1 MTMANLQKLNPTQQE
16 LYNYLEQQTGQVN
29 FEVLQPFTTQE
40 MGAVLH
46 ISRNTVS
53 QYLNEFFK
61 EGWMV
66 KINTRPVYYF
76 LRETLSRKFNVHT
89 LDSEYEDLQ
98 FLQQDLNHGRRA
110 DSCFAGVIGYHLSLK
125 SAVEKCRVAVE
136 YPPTGL
142 PLVLAGEKGTGKRL
156 LAGKTWEYAKE
167 KQVVPAESRFAEL
180 DCAMWGAAEP
190 GGTGFA
196 ASFKRRLEAGTGSDF
211 LYLHGF
217 DQLESSVQAEAVR
230 FLTAVLPEL
239 GAKYPRLI
247 FGVQTVPPSLKNSV
261 PVQAELLPLRSRS
274 LLEKKRLIYRFLMQE
289 EQRIGRRVQVTGQ
302 AYQMLMQYP
311 YERNVGQLEQ
321 VIRTSCT
328 NAYSRSRDGDIC
340 IGLPV
345 LPDAVFESCLL
356 LPEAGAQN
364 RALTLDD
371 LREDCGFER
380 EHHLLEEIREQGRLY
395 LQGSLECAGF
405 CTRMVH
411 RLEEYNNYILFQNKI
426 ADERIKGIE
435 QGMLR
440 ISERIHELYGVGF
453 PNSFILMLARWV
465 YFGNVFDDAL
475 PEDSAEMQQL
485 VADLTEAVRRD
496 APYSFAVAS
505 DLLLMVQNT
514 TDVHF
519 SSIGILMISA
529 FVEVLHRPGNK
540 LPVQAFIICHGY
552 ATASSIADVCNKM
565 LHKYLF
571 NAIDMPYDVPVSEI
585 VSQVKKILYFNENRD
600 VLILVDLGSLENIT
614 ELLDDLPNVN
624 LGIINNVSTAMALS
638 VGSHILDGMPLA
650 EVLENAKNASQIR
663 YKILEKARK
672 EDVILFVSESG
683 SNVAAKV
690 SELFMH
696 SLNHLNT
703 KVNARFLCYDV
714 QTYEQL
720 RQNGHWDTCNVLFAA
735 STMELGP
742 ADFPVVAVEDIITQ
756 RGLDKIKSGLS
767 GYLTEE
773 EFEHFKQNLVNQFS
787 LENVVESLTIL
798 NASRV
803 LSLVADMLEEMQR
816 ALGSHFQPKTVV
828 GLNLHI
834 SCLIERLVKKR
845 RSRAT
850 VIWNASVKSTGT
862 LWHWRGAALPTL
874 PSSTASTCRTVRS
887 AIFTIIFP
895 TITAMKVLGKMS
907 FEPIGGNS
915 NGLQ

>member
-76 LRETLSRKFNVHT
+76 LREALIRKFNVQT
-89 LDSEYEDLQ
+89 LDAEYEDLQ

-274 LLEKKRLIYRFLMQE
+274 LLEKKRLIYHFLMQE

-380 EHHLLEEIREQGRLY
+380 EHRLLEEIREQGRLY

-756 RGLDKIKSGLS
+756 RGLDKIKSYRDLERFCEEHRDFVALARRCFANIAEQYRINLPDS
-767 GYLTEE
+767 EIGYIYDYISHDYSDESPWKN
-773 EFEHFKQNLVNQFS
+773 EF
-787 LENVVESLTIL
+787 
-798 NASRV
+798 
-803 LSLVADMLEEMQR
+803 
-816 ALGSHFQPKTVV
+816 
-828 GLNLHI
+828 
-834 SCLIERLVKKR
+834 
-845 RSRAT
+845 
-850 VIWNASVKSTGT
+850 
-862 LWHWRGAALPTL
+862 
-874 PSSTASTCRTVRS
+874 
-887 AIFTIIFP
+887 
-895 TITAMKVLGKMS
+895 
-907 FEPIGGNS
+907 
-915 NGLQ
+915 

>member
-76 LRETLSRKFNVHT
+76 LRETLSRKFNVQT
-89 LDSEYEDLQ
+89 LDAEYEDLQ

-167 KQVVPAESRFAEL
+167 KQVVPAESRFSEL

-328 NAYSRSRDGDIC
+328 NAYSRSRDGGIC

-364 RALTLDD
+364 HPLTLDD
-371 LREDCGFER
+371 LREDCGFEK
-380 EHHLLEEIREQGRLY
+380 EHRLLEEIREQGRLY

-411 RLEEYNNYILFQNKI
+411 QLEEYNNYILFQNKI

-475 PEDSAEMQQL
+475 PEDSAEVQQL
-485 VADLTEAVRRD
+485 VTDLTEAVRRD

-552 ATASSIADVCNKM
+552 ATDRK
-565 LHKYLF
+565 
-571 NAIDMPYDVPVSEI
+571 
-585 VSQVKKILYFNENRD
+585 
-600 VLILVDLGSLENIT
+600 
-614 ELLDDLPNVN
+614 
-624 LGIINNVSTAMALS
+624 S
-638 VGSHILDGMPLA
+638 V
-650 EVLENAKNASQIR
+650 V
-663 YKILEKARK
+663 
-672 EDVILFVSESG
+672 
-683 SNVAAKV
+683 
-690 SELFMH
+690 
-696 SLNHLNT
+696 
-703 KVNARFLCYDV
+703 
-714 QTYEQL
+714 
-720 RQNGHWDTCNVLFAA
+720 
-735 STMELGP
+735 
-742 ADFPVVAVEDIITQ
+742 
-756 RGLDKIKSGLS
+756 
-767 GYLTEE
+767 
-773 EFEHFKQNLVNQFS
+773 
-787 LENVVESLTIL
+787 
-798 NASRV
+798 
-803 LSLVADMLEEMQR
+803 
-816 ALGSHFQPKTVV
+816 
-828 GLNLHI
+828 
-834 SCLIERLVKKR
+834 
-845 RSRAT
+845 
-850 VIWNASVKSTGT
+850 
-862 LWHWRGAALPTL
+862 
-874 PSSTASTCRTVRS
+874 
-887 AIFTIIFP
+887 
-895 TITAMKVLGKMS
+895 
-907 FEPIGGNS
+907 
-915 NGLQ
+915 

>member
-40 MGAVLH
+40 MGTVLH

-76 LRETLSRKFNVHT
+76 LRETLSRKFNVQT
-89 LDSEYEDLQ
+89 LDAEYEDLQ

-364 RALTLDD
+364 HPLTLDD

-380 EHHLLEEIREQGRLY
+380 EHRLLEEIREQGRLY

-475 PEDSAEMQQL
+475 PEDNAEMQQL

-834 SCLIERLVKKR
+834 SCLIERLVKKEEIKSYRDLERFCEEHRDFVALAR
-845 RSRAT
+845 RCFANIAEQYR
-850 VIWNASVKSTGT
+850 IN
-862 LWHWRGAALPTL
+862 LPD
-874 PSSTASTCRTVRS
+874 S
-887 AIFTIIFP
+887 
-895 TITAMKVLGKMS
+895 
-907 FEPIGGNS
+907 EIGYIYDYISHDYSDESPWKNEF
-915 NGLQ
+915 

>member
-76 LRETLSRKFNVHT
+76 LRETLSRKFNVQT
-89 LDSEYEDLQ
+89 LDAEYEDLQ

-217 DQLESSVQAEAVR
+217 DQLESSVQAETVR

-475 PEDSAEMQQL
+475 PEDNAEMQQL

-650 EVLENAKNASQIR
+650 EVLENAKNASQTR

-756 RGLDKIKSGLS
+756 RGLDKIKSGLCS
-767 GYLTEE
+767 YLTEE

-834 SCLIERLVKKR
+834 SCLIERLVKKEEIKSYRDLERFCEEHRDFVALAR
-845 RSRAT
+845 RCFANIAEQYR
-850 VIWNASVKSTGT
+850 IN
-862 LWHWRGAALPTL
+862 LPD
-874 PSSTASTCRTVRS
+874 S
-887 AIFTIIFP
+887 
-895 TITAMKVLGKMS
+895 
-907 FEPIGGNS
+907 EIGYIYDYISHDYSDESPWKNEF
-915 NGLQ
+915 

>member
-40 MGAVLH
+40 MGTVLH

-76 LRETLSRKFNVHT
+76 LRETLIRKFNVQT
-89 LDSEYEDLQ
+89 LDAEYEDLQ
-98 FLQQDLNHGRRA
+98 FLQQDLNHGRCA

-142 PLVLAGEKGTGKRL
+142 PLVLAGEK
-156 LAGKTWEYAKE
+156 
-167 KQVVPAESRFAEL
+167 
-180 DCAMWGAAEP
+180 
-190 GGTGFA
+190 
-196 ASFKRRLEAGTGSDF
+196 GTGSDF

-328 NAYSRSRDGDIC
+328 NAYSRSRDGGIC

-364 RALTLDD
+364 HPLTLDD
-371 LREDCGFER
+371 LREDCGFEK
-380 EHHLLEEIREQGRLY
+380 EHRLLEEIREQGRLY

-411 RLEEYNNYILFQNKI
+411 QLEEYNNYILFQNKI

-475 PEDSAEMQQL
+475 PEDSAEVQQL
-485 VADLTEAVRRD
+485 VTDLTEAVRRD

-650 EVLENAKNASQIR
+650 EVLENAKNASQTR

-696 SLNHLNT
+696 SLNQD
-703 KVNARFLCYDV
+703 R
-714 QTYEQL
+714 
-720 RQNGHWDTCNVLFAA
+720 
-735 STMELGP
+735 
-742 ADFPVVAVEDIITQ
+742 
-756 RGLDKIKSGLS
+756 
-767 GYLTEE
+767 
-773 EFEHFKQNLVNQFS
+773 
-787 LENVVESLTIL
+787 
-798 NASRV
+798 
-803 LSLVADMLEEMQR
+803 
-816 ALGSHFQPKTVV
+816 
-828 GLNLHI
+828 
-834 SCLIERLVKKR
+834 
-845 RSRAT
+845 
-850 VIWNASVKSTGT
+850 KSTR
-862 LWHWRGAALPTL
+862 LN
-874 PSSTASTCRTVRS
+874 SSHT
-887 AIFTIIFP
+887 
-895 TITAMKVLGKMS
+895 
-907 FEPIGGNS
+907 
-915 NGLQ
+915 

>member
-76 LRETLSRKFNVHT
+76 LRETLSRKFNVQT
-89 LDSEYEDLQ
+89 LDAEYEDLQ

-167 KQVVPAESRFAEL
+167 KQVVPAESRFTEL

-217 DQLESSVQAEAVR
+217 DQLESSVQAETVR

-380 EHHLLEEIREQGRLY
+380 EHRLLEEIREQGRLY

-411 RLEEYNNYILFQNKI
+411 QLEEYNNYILFQNKI

-475 PEDSAEMQQL
+475 PEDNAEMQQL

-663 YKILEKARK
+663 YRSWKKP
-672 EDVILFVSESG
+672 
-683 SNVAAKV
+683 AKR
-690 SELFMH
+690 M
-696 SLNHLNT
+696 
-703 KVNARFLCYDV
+703 
-714 QTYEQL
+714 
-720 RQNGHWDTCNVLFAA
+720 
-735 STMELGP
+735 
-742 ADFPVVAVEDIITQ
+742 
-756 RGLDKIKSGLS
+756 
-767 GYLTEE
+767 
-773 EFEHFKQNLVNQFS
+773 
-787 LENVVESLTIL
+787 
-798 NASRV
+798 
-803 LSLVADMLEEMQR
+803 
-816 ALGSHFQPKTVV
+816 
-828 GLNLHI
+828 
-834 SCLIERLVKKR
+834 
-845 RSRAT
+845 
-850 VIWNASVKSTGT
+850 
-862 LWHWRGAALPTL
+862 
-874 PSSTASTCRTVRS
+874 
-887 AIFTIIFP
+887 
-895 TITAMKVLGKMS
+895 
-907 FEPIGGNS
+907 
-915 NGLQ
+915 

>member
-1 MTMANLQKLNPTQQE
+1 
-16 LYNYLEQQTGQVN
+16 
-29 FEVLQPFTTQE
+29 
-40 MGAVLH
+40 
-46 ISRNTVS
+46 
-53 QYLNEFFK
+53 
-61 EGWMV
+61 
-66 KINTRPVYYF
+66 
-76 LRETLSRKFNVHT
+76 
-89 LDSEYEDLQ
+89 
-98 FLQQDLNHGRRA
+98 
-110 DSCFAGVIGYHLSLK
+110 
-125 SAVEKCRVAVE
+125 
-136 YPPTGL
+136 
-142 PLVLAGEKGTGKRL
+142 
-156 LAGKTWEYAKE
+156 
-167 KQVVPAESRFAEL
+167 
-180 DCAMWGAAEP
+180 
-190 GGTGFA
+190 
-196 ASFKRRLEAGTGSDF
+196 
-211 LYLHGF
+211 
-217 DQLESSVQAEAVR
+217 
-230 FLTAVLPEL
+230 
-239 GAKYPRLI
+239 
-247 FGVQTVPPSLKNSV
+247 
-261 PVQAELLPLRSRS
+261 
-274 LLEKKRLIYRFLMQE
+274 
-289 EQRIGRRVQVTGQ
+289 
-302 AYQMLMQYP
+302 
-311 YERNVGQLEQ
+311 
-321 VIRTSCT
+321 
-328 NAYSRSRDGDIC
+328 
-340 IGLPV
+340 
-345 LPDAVFESCLL
+345 
-356 LPEAGAQN
+356 
-364 RALTLDD
+364 
-371 LREDCGFER
+371 
-380 EHHLLEEIREQGRLY
+380 
-395 LQGSLECAGF
+395 
-405 CTRMVH
+405 
-411 RLEEYNNYILFQNKI
+411 
-426 ADERIKGIE
+426 
-435 QGMLR
+435 
-440 ISERIHELYGVGF
+440 
-453 PNSFILMLARWV
+453 MLARWV

-756 RGLDKIKSGLS
+756 RGLDKIKSGLCS
-767 GYLTEE
+767 YLTEE

-834 SCLIERLVKKR
+834 SCLIERLVKKEEIKSYRELERFCEEHRDFVALAR
-845 RSRAT
+845 RCFANIAEQYR
-850 VIWNASVKSTGT
+850 IN
-862 LWHWRGAALPTL
+862 LPD
-874 PSSTASTCRTVRS
+874 S
-887 AIFTIIFP
+887 
-895 TITAMKVLGKMS
+895 
-907 FEPIGGNS
+907 EIGYIYDYISHDYSDESPWKNEF
-915 NGLQ
+915 

>member
-76 LRETLSRKFNVHT
+76 LRETLSRKFNVQT

-217 DQLESSVQAEAVR
+217 DQLESSVQAEAMR

>member
-76 LRETLSRKFNVHT
+76 LRETLSRKFNVQT

-274 LLEKKRLIYRFLMQE
+274 LLEKKRLIYHFLMQE

-328 NAYSRSRDGDIC
+328 NAYSRSRDGGIC

-395 LQGSLECAGF
+395 YRA
-405 CTRMVH
+405 V
-411 RLEEYNNYILFQNKI
+411 
-426 ADERIKGIE
+426 
-435 QGMLR
+435 
-440 ISERIHELYGVGF
+440 
-453 PNSFILMLARWV
+453 W
-465 YFGNVFDDAL
+465 NVL
-475 PEDSAEMQQL
+475 DSAPAWCTGWRSTTTTSCSRTRSQM
-485 VADLTEAVRRD
+485 
-496 APYSFAVAS
+496 SAS
-505 DLLLMVQNT
+505 RASNRGCCA
-514 TDVHF
+514 
-519 SSIGILMISA
+519 SRSA
-529 FVEVLHRPGNK
+529 SMS
-540 LPVQAFIICHGY
+540 C
-552 ATASSIADVCNKM
+552 TASAS
-565 LHKYLF
+565 
-571 NAIDMPYDVPVSEI
+571 P
-585 VSQVKKILYFNENRD
+585 
-600 VLILVDLGSLENIT
+600 T
-614 ELLDDLPNVN
+614 
-624 LGIINNVSTAMALS
+624 ALS
-638 VGSHILDGMPLA
+638 
-650 EVLENAKNASQIR
+650 
-663 YKILEKARK
+663 
-672 EDVILFVSESG
+672 
-683 SNVAAKV
+683 
-690 SELFMH
+690 
-696 SLNHLNT
+696 
-703 KVNARFLCYDV
+703 
-714 QTYEQL
+714 
-720 RQNGHWDTCNVLFAA
+720 
-735 STMELGP
+735 
-742 ADFPVVAVEDIITQ
+742 
-756 RGLDKIKSGLS
+756 
-767 GYLTEE
+767 
-773 EFEHFKQNLVNQFS
+773 
-787 LENVVESLTIL
+787 
-798 NASRV
+798 
-803 LSLVADMLEEMQR
+803 
-816 ALGSHFQPKTVV
+816 
-828 GLNLHI
+828 
-834 SCLIERLVKKR
+834 
-845 RSRAT
+845 
-850 VIWNASVKSTGT
+850 
-862 LWHWRGAALPTL
+862 
-874 PSSTASTCRTVRS
+874 
-887 AIFTIIFP
+887 
-895 TITAMKVLGKMS
+895 
-907 FEPIGGNS
+907 
-915 NGLQ
+915 

>member
-76 LRETLSRKFNVHT
+76 LRETLSRKFNVQT
-89 LDSEYEDLQ
+89 LDAEYEDLQ

-217 DQLESSVQAEAVR
+217 DQLESSVQAETVR

-380 EHHLLEEIREQGRLY
+380 EHRLLEEIREQGRLY
-395 LQGSLECAGF
+395 YRA
-405 CTRMVH
+405 V
-411 RLEEYNNYILFQNKI
+411 
-426 ADERIKGIE
+426 
-435 QGMLR
+435 
-440 ISERIHELYGVGF
+440 
-453 PNSFILMLARWV
+453 W
-465 YFGNVFDDAL
+465 NV
-475 PEDSAEMQQL
+475 PDSAPAWCTGWRSTTTISCSRTRSQM
-485 VADLTEAVRRD
+485 
-496 APYSFAVAS
+496 SAS
-505 DLLLMVQNT
+505 RASNRGCCA
-514 TDVHF
+514 
-519 SSIGILMISA
+519 SRSA
-529 FVEVLHRPGNK
+529 SMS
-540 LPVQAFIICHGY
+540 C
-552 ATASSIADVCNKM
+552 TASAS
-565 LHKYLF
+565 
-571 NAIDMPYDVPVSEI
+571 P
-585 VSQVKKILYFNENRD
+585 
-600 VLILVDLGSLENIT
+600 T
-614 ELLDDLPNVN
+614 
-624 LGIINNVSTAMALS
+624 ALS
-638 VGSHILDGMPLA
+638 
-650 EVLENAKNASQIR
+650 
-663 YKILEKARK
+663 
-672 EDVILFVSESG
+672 
-683 SNVAAKV
+683 
-690 SELFMH
+690 
-696 SLNHLNT
+696 
-703 KVNARFLCYDV
+703 
-714 QTYEQL
+714 
-720 RQNGHWDTCNVLFAA
+720 
-735 STMELGP
+735 
-742 ADFPVVAVEDIITQ
+742 
-756 RGLDKIKSGLS
+756 
-767 GYLTEE
+767 
-773 EFEHFKQNLVNQFS
+773 
-787 LENVVESLTIL
+787 
-798 NASRV
+798 
-803 LSLVADMLEEMQR
+803 
-816 ALGSHFQPKTVV
+816 
-828 GLNLHI
+828 
-834 SCLIERLVKKR
+834 
-845 RSRAT
+845 
-850 VIWNASVKSTGT
+850 
-862 LWHWRGAALPTL
+862 
-874 PSSTASTCRTVRS
+874 
-887 AIFTIIFP
+887 
-895 TITAMKVLGKMS
+895 
-907 FEPIGGNS
+907 
-915 NGLQ
+915 

>member
-76 LRETLSRKFNVHT
+76 LRETLSRKFNVQT
-89 LDSEYEDLQ
+89 LDTEYEDLQ

-328 NAYSRSRDGDIC
+328 NAYSRSRDGGIC

-380 EHHLLEEIREQGRLY
+380 EHRLLEEIREQGRLY

-720 RQNGHWDTCNVLFAA
+720 RQNGHWDTCSVLFAA

-756 RGLDKIKSGLS
+756 RGLDKIKSYRELERFCEEHRDFVALARRCFANIAEQYRINLPDS
-767 GYLTEE
+767 EIGYIYDYISHDYSDESPWKN
-773 EFEHFKQNLVNQFS
+773 EF
-787 LENVVESLTIL
+787 
-798 NASRV
+798 
-803 LSLVADMLEEMQR
+803 
-816 ALGSHFQPKTVV
+816 
-828 GLNLHI
+828 
-834 SCLIERLVKKR
+834 
-845 RSRAT
+845 
-850 VIWNASVKSTGT
+850 
-862 LWHWRGAALPTL
+862 
-874 PSSTASTCRTVRS
+874 
-887 AIFTIIFP
+887 
-895 TITAMKVLGKMS
+895 
-907 FEPIGGNS
+907 
-915 NGLQ
+915 